1 MGDFN
6 AQIRSDNH
14 DLEGVK
20 GIKGMERIT
29 DKDQLFIENC
39 AVNNIIGVFRIN
51 SSINVH
57 GSLKI
62 ILLLIRSI
70 ILRLIGNDVDL

>member
-1 MGDFN
+1 M
-6 AQIRSDNH
+6 
-14 DLEGVK
+14 EG
-20 GIKGMERIT
+20 IT
-29 DKDQLFIENC
+29 NNNELFIENC

-51 SSINVH
+51 SSINVD

-70 ILRLIGNDVDL
+70 ILRLIGNDVDLKVIYAVKEVITYKAIISI